1 MAHNPGEISAD
12 RITAAF
18 NRASSAQQALQ
29 PQARHE
35 SQQVKQSAPNMAP
48 RPTGPM
54 REGPD
59 RAAHMERRQMDANA
73 NRPANA
79 QSQKPQQNDQALS
92 KQFAEAARNH
102 EKENAHTP
110 GRQR

>member
-1 MAHNPGEISAD
+1 MARNPGELSAD

-18 NRASSAQQALQ
+18 NRASSAQQAPQ
-29 PQARHE
+29 PQPRQE

-73 NRPANA
+73 NRPANV
-79 QSQKPQQNDQALS
+79 QKPQQNDQALS